1 MEDIGL
7 PEGAVPTER
16 FILRNNIAI
25 VVWIFGAIWIGMLFL
40 FTWLFIRDGG
50 FHQFDPPIET
60 AIMLIFWVFGF
71 ACYQHV
77 ASLSRTSLIV
87 ENGRVT
93 VSERWPF
100 HGHTE
105 QFDPDEIGAPI
116 LETGRDSEGDPYF
129 CCVLTTPAGHAVSVA
144 EGNDRETVEAARQK
158 LLMALTGKN
167 A

>member
-7 PEGAVPTER
+7 PEEAVPAER

-25 VVWIFGAIWIGMLFL
+25 VVWIFGAIWIGMLCL

-71 ACYQHV
+71 ACYQHI

-100 HGHTE
+100 RARTE
-105 QFDPDEIGAPI
+105 QFDPAEIAAPI
-116 LETGRDSEGDPYF
+116 IETGRDSEGDPYF
-129 CCVLTTPAGHAVSVA
+129 RCVITTPSGHAVSVS
-144 EGNDRETVEAARQK
+144 EGHDQEAVEAAHQK
-158 LLMALTGKN
+158 LMAALAN
-167 A
+167 PAV

>member
-71 ACYQHV
+71 GCYHHI
-77 ASLSRTSLIV
+77 AGLSRTSLIV

-93 VSERWPF
+93 VSERWPC
-100 HGHTE
+100 HGRTE

-129 CCVLTTPAGHAVSVA
+129 RCVLTTPAGHAVSVA
-144 EGNDRETVEAARQK
+144 EGNDRDTVDAAHRR
-158 LLMALTGKN
+158 LLAALGQPIT
-167 A
+167 